1 MPHRRPSLT
10 EPADR
15 FIVRRMPNQSV
26 RLNRVF
32 HALADPTRRA
42 VLERLNRGPAPM
54 SELAEPFDMALPSF
68 SQHLDVLEDCGLVRS
83 SKEGRVR
90 TYELQAKPLEV
101 AGHWMAK
108 QRAMWERRL
117 DQMDNYVKTL
127 REKKR

>member
-1 MPHRRPSLT
+1 
-10 EPADR
+10 
-15 FIVRRMPNQSV
+15 MPNQLMQ
-26 RLNRVF
+26 LNRVF
-32 HALADPTRRA
+32 QALADPTRRA

-90 TYELQAKPLEV
+90 TYQLQPRPLE
-101 AGHWMAK
+101 AAEHWMAR

-117 DQMDNYVKTL
+117 DQMDTYVKTL
-127 REKKR
+127 KEKKR